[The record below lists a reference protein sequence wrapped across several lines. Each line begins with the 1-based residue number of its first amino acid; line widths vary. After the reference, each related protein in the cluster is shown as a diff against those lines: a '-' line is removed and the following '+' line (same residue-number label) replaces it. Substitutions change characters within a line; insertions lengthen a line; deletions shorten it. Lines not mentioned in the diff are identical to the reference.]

1 MSEIELQIVG
11 LILLA
16 FVIGLAI
23 GYFLRTRV
31 FRTGVAADESGGVTL
46 ESRQARKSNA
56 LLRGSKSRGASRS
69 SAKPA
74 PAKQAT
80 KPEPETAPAP
90 EPEPAPASAE
100 PDNLQD
106 IKGIGAVLEKKLNAM
121 GITRFEQIAA
131 WTQGDIA
138 KIDET
143 LNFRGRI
150 QRERWVEQARELA
163 ERASHGH

>member
-1 MSEIELQIVG
+1 MSEIEFQIVG

-16 FVIGLAI
+16 FVIGVII
-23 GYFLRTRV
+23 GYFLRASI
-31 FRTGVAADESGGVTL
+31 FPAGAAADETGGVML
-46 ESRQARKSNA
+46 ESRQARQPNA
-56 LLRGSKSRGASRS
+56 LLRGSKSRSASRS
-69 SAKPA
+69 TGKAA

-80 KPEPETAPAP
+80 KPEAEATPAP
-90 EPEPAPASAE
+90 EPQPAPASAA

-131 WTQGDIA
+131 WTESDIA
-138 KIDET
+138 KVDES

-163 ERASHGH
+163 DRASGQH

>member
-16 FVIGLAI
+16 FLIGVVIG
-23 GYFLRTRV
+23 YVLRTRV
-31 FRTGVAADESGGVTL
+31 FPAGPASAEPGGVML
-46 ESRQARKSNA
+46 ESRQARQPHA
-56 LLRGSKSRGASRS
+56 LLRGSKARGGSRPL
-69 SAKPA
+69 AKPA
-74 PAKQAT
+74 PAKKTAKPGPAAT
-80 KPEPETAPAP
+80 PAP
-90 EPEPAPASAE
+90 EPEPDATSSE

-121 GITRFEQIAA
+121 GITRFAQIAA
-131 WTQGDIA
+131 WTESDIA
-138 KIDET
+138 KIDEA

-163 ERASHGH
+163 ER

>member
-1 MSEIELQIVG
+1 MSEIEFQIVG

-16 FVIGLAI
+16 FVIGVII

-31 FRTGVAADESGGVTL
+31 FPAGSAADESGGVTL
-46 ESRQARKSNA
+46 QSRQVRQPNA
-56 LLRGSKSRGASRS
+56 LLRGSKSRRASRS
-69 SAKPA
+69 TAKA
-74 PAKQAT
+74 TPAKQAP
-80 KPEPETAPAP
+80 KPGPKAAPAR
-90 EPEPAPASAE
+90 EPDSASESAA

-121 GITRFEQIAA
+121 GITRFEHIAA
-131 WTQGDIA
+131 WTENDIA
-138 KIDET
+138 KVDET

-163 ERASHGH
+163 NVSSGQH